1 MVDGDY
7 NPSLESFL
15 ERSDMCPFVSLFQFK
30 ASPDL
35 LSVAFSGVLRPRH
48 QPVHQFLGTM
58 ASGMGILV
66 GNRRRPSDVQRQ
78 SKMDPVCLMR

>member
-1 MVDGDY
+1 
-7 NPSLESFL
+7 
-15 ERSDMCPFVSLFQFK
+15 MCPFVSLFQFK

-35 LSVAFSGVLRPRH
+35 LSVAFSGVLRSRH

-66 GNRRRPSDVQRQ
+66 GNRRPSDVQRQ
-78 SKMDPVCLMR
+78 PKMEPVCLMR